1 VSEFET
7 YVEYADCGDALP
19 SRFAAIPAP
28 AELAGSPTRAQSVAG
43 ILVSHDLHHVFVSR
57 ERVVAMARGRIVLD
71 KRLAE
76 TSIDE
81 IVRLM

>member
-1 VSEFET
+1 
-7 YVEYADCGDALP
+7 
-19 SRFAAIPAP
+19 
-28 AELAGSPTRAQSVAG
+28 VAT
-43 ILVSHDLHHVFVSR
+43 LHHVLVSR